1 MKTLTLRNVALT
13 INTMLVVDIF
23 ATIDQMQVPGF
34 DTRFTNMTI
43 SGYGEGHELATQT
56 LGNIQEVEQSYQ
68 AIVALAETLPGIGL
82 YVADMNDQNGLEV
95 ELVAP

>member
-13 INTMLVVDIF
+13 INTSLVVDIF
-23 ATIDQMQVPGF
+23 ATIDQMQEPGF

-56 LGNIQEVEQSYQ
+56 LGNLQEVEQNYQ
-68 AIVALAETLPGIGL
+68 SIVALATTLVGIGL
-82 YVADMNDQNGLEV
+82 YVSDMNDQDGVEV